1 MRLPQ
6 HLVPYLSTM
15 PQPIALSLGRIARG
29 SSRPEGLEACLK
41 AAEMLAR
48 YLAVISLASAA
59 ATKPPE
65 EDLPVVEGFEG
76 NLAFG
81 TFVLA
86 IREAIAVSWEHPLRE
101 QLRAAMRSTKKHKAV
116 VGVRLEQ
123 FVQLRN
129 DLGHAITHVD
139 DLRAASLFEQF
150 DPIGA
155 LIECI
160 EDLES
165 VLRCPPLVV
174 VRQEHR
180 RQRLTAQVLFF
191 VGEGDPIPNDIDLR
205 TPVFDWEVAYLCTA
219 AGLLPLSP
227 GLALRPRPDGRRGIY
242 LIDGIQGESIRYKGA
257 FDNDVVVAPGVG
269 QELSRWLGGLHAA
282 TPTNGVP
289 LLEPVTCAD
298 GRSLFGFLRNEA
310 LPAGEVDAAKA
321 DAAKPDDA
329 GEVRS
334 VSSFEEAISSV
345 GLGAAFRDIKFA
357 MLQQGCRLESFPQ
370 GVRVVQEDTGRVLV
384 VVQLQPGPT
393 LLVTLQ
399 LGAFANAGEGTTSF
413 AVRPGQTADE
423 VLERLRE
430 LMLEA
435 PSP

>member
-6 HLVPYLSTM
+6 HLVPYLSTT
-15 PQPIALSLGRIARG
+15 PQPIALSLGRVARG

-41 AAEMLAR
+41 AAEMLSR

-65 EDLPVVEGFEG
+65 QNLPVVEGFEG

-81 TFVLA
+81 TFELA
-86 IREAIAVSWEHPLRE
+86 IRQAIAVPWDHPLRE
-101 QLRAAMRSTKKHKAV
+101 QLRTAMRSTKKHQAV
-116 VGVRLEQ
+116 TGRRLER

-129 DLGHAITHVD
+129 ELGHSITHVD
-139 DLRAASLFEQF
+139 DLRAGSLFEHF
-150 DPIGA
+150 DPIGG

-160 EDLES
+160 EDLGP
-165 VLRCPPLVV
+165 VLRCPPLAV
-174 VRQEHR
+174 VRQVHR
-180 RQRLTAQVLFF
+180 RHRLSAQVLFF

-205 TPVFDWEVAYLCTA
+205 TPVFDWELAYLCTP

-227 GLALRPRPDGRRGIY
+227 GLALMPRPDGRRGIY
-242 LIDGIQGESIRYKGA
+242 LIDGIQEESIRYKGA
-257 FDNDVVVAPGVG
+257 FDNDVVVVRGVSQQLNG
-269 QELSRWLGGLHAA
+269 WLGGFGAA
-282 TPTNGVP
+282 IPPVGVP
-289 LLEPVTCAD
+289 LLEPITCAD
-298 GRSLFGFLRNEA
+298 GRSLFDFLRNEPS
-310 LPAGEVDAAKA
+310 PAGDTSAAKA
-321 DAAKPDDA
+321 GDAD
-329 GEVRS
+329 EMRS

-345 GLGAAFRDIKFA
+345 GVGAAFRDLKFN
-357 MLQQGCRLESFPQ
+357 MLQRGCRLESFSQ
-370 GVRVVQEDTGRVLV
+370 GVRVVQGETGRTLI

-413 AVRPGQTADE
+413 AIRPGQTADE
-423 VLERLRE
+423 VLERLGE
-430 LMLEA
+430 LMPEA

>member
-59 ATKPPE
+59 ATKPPDQ
-65 EDLPVVEGFEG
+65 DLPVVEGFEG

-86 IREAIAVSWEHPLRE
+86 IRQAIAVSWEHPLRE
-101 QLRAAMRSTKKHKAV
+101 QLRAAMRTTKRHKAMA
-116 VGVRLEQ
+116 GVRLDE

-165 VLRCPPLVV
+165 VLRCPPLAV
-174 VRQEHR
+174 VRQS
-180 RQRLTAQVLFF
+180 T
-191 VGEGDPIPNDIDLR
+191 VGSASPRKSCSSSARETQSR
-205 TPVFDWEVAYLCTA
+205 TPSTSGPLYLT
-219 AGLLPLSP
+219 GKLP
-227 GLALRPRPDGRRGIY
+227 
-242 LIDGIQGESIRYKGA
+242 
-257 FDNDVVVAPGVG
+257 
-269 QELSRWLGGLHAA
+269 
-282 TPTNGVP
+282 
-289 LLEPVTCAD
+289 TCAP
-298 GRSLFGFLRNEA
+298 LWA
-310 LPAGEVDAAKA
+310 C
-321 DAAKPDDA
+321 
-329 GEVRS
+329 
-334 VSSFEEAISSV
+334 
-345 GLGAAFRDIKFA
+345 
-357 MLQQGCRLESFPQ
+357 CR
-370 GVRVVQEDTGRVLV
+370 
-384 VVQLQPGPT
+384 
-393 LLVTLQ
+393 
-399 LGAFANAGEGTTSF
+399 
-413 AVRPGQTADE
+413 
-423 VLERLRE
+423 
-430 LMLEA
+430 
-435 PSP
+435 

>member
-6 HLVPYLSTM
+6 HLVPYLFTT

-29 SSRPEGLEACLK
+29 SSRPERLEACLK
-41 AAEMLAR
+41 AAEMLTR
-48 YLAVISLASAA
+48 YLAVIALASSA
-59 ATKPPE
+59 ATKPSYQALPMV
-65 EDLPVVEGFEG
+65 EDFEG

-81 TFVLA
+81 TFEQVIRQA
-86 IREAIAVSWEHPLRE
+86 IGVSWEHPLRE
-101 QLRAAMRSTKKHKAV
+101 QLRAAMRSTKKHQAV
-116 VGVRLEQ
+116 TGLRLSQ

-129 DLGHAITHVD
+129 ELGHAITHVD
-139 DLRAASLFEQF
+139 ELRAGSLFDEF

-160 EDLES
+160 EDLGP
-165 VLRCPPLVV
+165 VLRCPPLAV

-180 RQRLTAQVLFF
+180 RHRLTAQFLFF

-205 TPVFDWEVAYLCTA
+205 TPVFDWERAYLCTA

-227 GLALRPRPDGRRGIY
+227 GLALMPRPDGRRGIY
-242 LIDGIQGESIRYKGA
+242 LIDGIQEGSIRYKGA
-257 FDNDVVVAPGVG
+257 FDNDVALVPGVG
-269 QELSRWLGGLHAA
+269 QELSRWLVGFDAA
-282 TPTNGVP
+282 AAAAGAP

-298 GRSLFGFLRNEA
+298 GRSLYAFLRNEPP
-310 LPAGEVDAAKA
+310 PAGEA
-321 DAAKPDDA
+321 DVAEADDV

-357 MLQQGCRLESFPQ
+357 TLQRGCRLEPFPQ
-370 GVRVVQEDTGRVLV
+370 GVHVVKGDTGRVLV
-384 VVQLQPGPT
+384 VVQLQPGPA

-399 LGAFANAGEGTTSF
+399 LGAFANAAEGTTSF

-423 VLERLRE
+423 ILQRLGE
-430 LMLEA
+430 LMSEA